1 MSSSNSEGC
10 GCLIIGFIILVVFST
25 VRNCTDKHAS
35 APVISQPSTGY
46 VAPSNYNSGSST
58 NYSPTVS
65 EPYGTLQSGGRNNSN
80 SELILKNDLSEPAY
94 VKVIDNYG
102 QVCATLYL
110 RSNESY
116 KLGIDPGNYKIK
128 YVSGPSS
135 EWRGTTH
142 FFGLSSTFF
151 SGNTSYIGYG
161 DILTL
166 TFIKSYSRNGSGSNL
181 QKISEDE
188 F

>member
-10 GCLIIGFIILVVFST
+10 GCLIIGFVILVIFST

-35 APVISQPSTGY
+35 APVVSQPSTGY
-46 VAPSNYNSGSST
+46 VAPSYSSGSST
-58 NYSPTVS
+58 NYSPTRA
-65 EPYGTLQSGGRNNSN
+65 EPYGTLQSGGRNNSDTQ
-80 SELILKNDLSEPAY
+80 LILKNDLSDPAY
-94 VKVIDNYG
+94 VKVINSNG

-116 KLGIDPGNYKIK
+116 KLGVDPGNYKIK

>member
-10 GCLIIGFIILVVFST
+10 GCIIIGVVILMIFSAIKG
-25 VRNCTDKHAS
+25 CTDKHSS
-35 APVISQPSTGY
+35 APVVSQPSTGY
-46 VAPSNYNSGSST
+46 VAPSYSSGSSA

-65 EPYGTLQSGGRNNSN
+65 EPYGTLQSGGRNNSG
-80 SELILKNDLSEPAY
+80 SELILKNNLSDPAY
-94 VKVIDNYG
+94 VKVINNNG

-116 KLGIDPGNYKIK
+116 KLGVDQGNYQIK
-128 YVSGPSS
+128 YVSGPSNQ
-135 EWRGTTH
+135 WRGTTH
-142 FFGLSSTFF
+142 FFGSYSTFF
-151 SGNTSYIGYG
+151 SGKTSYIGYG
-161 DILTL
+161 KILTL
-166 TFIKSYSRNGSGSNL
+166 TFVKRYSRNGSGSNL

>member
-1 MSSSNSEGC
+1 MSDDGGRAC
-10 GCLIIGFIILVVFST
+10 GCLMILMIGLAVTGYQS
-25 VRNCTDKHAS
+25 CTDKHSS
-35 APVISQPSTGY
+35 APVVSQPSTGY
-46 VAPSNYNSGSST
+46 VAPSYSSGSSA

-65 EPYGTLQSGGRNNSN
+65 EPYGTLQSGGRNNSS
-80 SELILKNDLSEPAY
+80 SELILKNDLSDPAY
-94 VKVIDNYG
+94 VKVINNNG

-110 RSNESY
+110 RSKESY
-116 KLGIDPGNYKIK
+116 KLGVDQGNYQIK
-128 YVSGPSS
+128 YVSGPSNQ
-135 EWRGTTH
+135 WRGTTH
-142 FFGLSSTFF
+142 FFGSYSTFF

-166 TFIKSYSRNGSGSNL
+166 TFVKRYSRYGSGGNL